1 MRYRSFDASP
11 PSLILFVEG
20 DPRSFQ
26 TSLRETMN
34 LTKELDA
41 FGKGGKGGG
50 SGKAPAL
57 VTPSSFAQKN
67 VGSPVPTT
75 PTSPASSTFA
85 ARSAEALIDV
95 LRLREN
101 RLYRTEDVM
110 AKFLEVIP
118 SVIVLHNM
126 NDVVSI

>member
-1 MRYRSFDASP
+1 
-11 PSLILFVEG
+11 
-20 DPRSFQ
+20 
-26 TSLRETMN
+26 MN

-75 PTSPASSTFA
+75 PTSPATSTFA
-85 ARSAEALIDV
+85 AKSAEALIDV

-118 SVIVLHNM
+118 SMIVLYNM
-126 NDVVSI
+126 MNVVVLI